1 MSEQASSTD
10 GNAGR
15 DGLVSQLR
23 ELEAFVARADAEGDE
38 LPPEAVEMMARLKE
52 VVHAL
57 DGLTASFSQ
66 EERTSAQEHGGESSV
81 AE

>member
-1 MSEQASSTD
+1 VSEEASRTD
-10 GNAGR
+10 GDAGR

-38 LPPEAVEMMARLKE
+38 LPPEAVEMMARLRE
-52 VVHAL
+52 IVHAL
-57 DGLTASFSQ
+57 DGLTASFGQ
-66 EERTSAQEHGGESSV
+66 EERTVVREEGGESSV